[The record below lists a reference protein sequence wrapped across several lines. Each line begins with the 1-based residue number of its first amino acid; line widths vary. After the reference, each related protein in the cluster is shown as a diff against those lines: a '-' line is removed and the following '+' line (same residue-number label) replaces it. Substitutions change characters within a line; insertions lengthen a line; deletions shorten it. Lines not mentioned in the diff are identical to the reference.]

1 MPTSTT
7 CATSSDRPAGSSR
20 PSAAWGTASPMP
32 DGRADPASAAGSP
45 SEVTPSEARL
55 LRGVRINL
63 ALWSGGIT
71 LVVLLVL
78 GTVLYLA
85 VERSLTAS
93 GTAQLVEQADQI
105 TGGRRDPAGDPPEG
119 GLSFGGPNSGT
130 FFFVLDDGGQP
141 VRRLPPGLPVTESF
155 QAAKA
160 TGDRDIRS
168 ATITMTRVTVFEP
181 GAAPG
186 AVPPE
191 AVTET
196 TFMTPVRVL
205 TDPVRFRGQSFYLQ
219 VVGDRTTE
227 ERTLRILVIVLV
239 VGGLVA
245 LLAASG
251 VGAAYA
257 QRALVPIRR
266 SLVDQR
272 EALRRQREFAAD
284 ASHEL
289 RTPLTV
295 IRASVDD
302 LGRHASEPV
311 ASVGSAL
318 TDIRDEVDHLTAM
331 VDDLLLL
338 ARSDSGAVE
347 LERIAVDLGD
357 IASTAAA
364 ALSRP
369 ATERGV
375 EVVVD
380 PAPAELTGD
389 PARLRQLVMILIDN
403 AIRHSPGGGRVFVR
417 VRVDGPEAIIVV
429 EDDGPGI
436 RGEDLPRLFDR
447 FYRAAGAPGGGTG
460 LGLAIAAWIAERH
473 GGRVEAAN
481 RAEGGARFT
490 VRLPLRRPV
499 AETTA

>member
-1 MPTSTT
+1 
-7 CATSSDRPAGSSR
+7 
-20 PSAAWGTASPMP
+20 MP
-32 DGRADPASAAGSP
+32 DGVVAPEPVDRPQP
-45 SEVTPSEARL
+45 EVTPAEARL
-55 LRGVRINL
+55 LRGVRNNL

-71 LVVLLVL
+71 LAVLVVL
-78 GTVLYLA
+78 GAILYVA
-85 VERSLTAS
+85 VERSLAAS
-93 GTAQLVEQADQI
+93 GTAQLVAQADAL
-105 TGGRRDPAGDPPEG
+105 TGGRHDPGGEPPPG
-119 GLSFGGPNSGT
+119 GLIFGGPNSGT
-130 FFFVLDDGGQP
+130 FTLVLDSDGVPIRGP
-141 VRRLPPGLPVTESF
+141 VPGGLPVTESVD
-155 QAAKA
+155 AARA
-160 TGDRDIRS
+160 TGQRDIRS
-168 ATITMTRVTVFEP
+168 ATISMTRVTVFLP
-181 GAAPG
+181 GSTLPAAVAPDE
-186 AVPPE
+186 VE
-191 AVTET
+191 QT
-196 TFMTPVRVL
+196 TVTPVRVL

-219 VVGDRTTE
+219 IVGDRTTE
-227 ERTLRILVIVLV
+227 VRTLRILVIVLV

-257 QRALVPIRR
+257 RRALVPIRR
-266 SLVDQR
+266 SLIDQR

-302 LGRHASEPV
+302 LSRHAAEPV

-338 ARSDSGAVE
+338 ARSDSGAMA
-347 LERIAVDLGD
+347 LERVPVDLGD
-357 IASTAAA
+357 VASTAAA

-375 EVVVD
+375 EVLVD
-380 PAPAELTGD
+380 PAPADLSGD
-389 PARLRQLVMILIDN
+389 PARLRQLVTILIDN
-403 AIRHSPGGGRVFVR
+403 AIRHSPKDGRVLVR
-417 VRVDGPEAIIVV
+417 VRTEGTVATLVV

-436 RGEDLPRLFDR
+436 RAEDLPRLFDR

-473 GGRVEAAN
+473 DGRIEAAN
-481 RAEGGARFT
+481 RPEGGARFT
-490 VRLPLRRPV
+490 VRLPSVRPA
-499 AETTA
+499 AESTA

>member
-1 MPTSTT
+1 
-7 CATSSDRPAGSSR
+7 
-20 PSAAWGTASPMP
+20 MP
-32 DGRADPASAAGSP
+32 DRVTPAPAAGTGP
-45 SEVTPSEARL
+45 EVTPDEARL
-55 LRGVRINL
+55 LRRVRINL

-71 LVVLLVL
+71 LAVLLVL
-78 GTVLYLA
+78 GAILYIA
-85 VERSLTAS
+85 VERSLTAT
-93 GTAQLVEQADQI
+93 GTAQLVTQANQI
-105 TGGRRDPAGDPPEG
+105 TGGRRDPGGEPPEG

-130 FFFVLDDGGQP
+130 FTMVVDGDGRP
-141 VRRLPPGLPVTESF
+141 VGRGLRVPDGLPVVESVE
-155 QAAKA
+155 AAKA
-160 TGDRDIRS
+160 TGERDIRS
-168 ATITMTRVTVFEP
+168 ATITTTVVTVALPGVEP
-181 GAAPG
+181 A
-186 AVPPE
+186 
-191 AVTET
+191 AVTSGDLQET
-196 TFMTPVRVL
+196 LLTTPVRVL
-205 TDPVRFRGQSFYLQ
+205 TDPVRFRGQPFYLQ
-219 VVGDRTTE
+219 IVGDRTTE

-251 VGAAYA
+251 VGAVYA
-257 QRALVPIRR
+257 RRALVPIRR
-266 SLVDQR
+266 SLIDQR

-347 LERIAVDLGD
+347 LERVPVDLGD

-389 PARLRQLVMILIDN
+389 PARLRQLVMILVDN
-403 AIRHSPGGGRVFVR
+403 AIRHSPSGGRVLVR
-417 VRVDGPEAIIVV
+417 VRTDGPDATVVV

-436 RGEDLPRLFDR
+436 RDEDVPRLFDR

-481 RAEGGARFT
+481 RAEGGARFA
-490 VRLPLRRPV
+490 VRLPMRRPV
-499 AETTA
+499 AGTTA

>member
-1 MPTSTT
+1 
-7 CATSSDRPAGSSR
+7 
-20 PSAAWGTASPMP
+20 MP
-32 DGRADPASAAGSP
+32 DGAVAQAPHADPP
-45 SEVTPSEARL
+45 SEVTPAEARL
-55 LRGVRINL
+55 LRSVRINL

-71 LVVLLVL
+71 LAVLLVL

-85 VERSLTAS
+85 VERSLAAA
-93 GTAQLVEQADQI
+93 GTAQLVAQANQI
-105 TGGRRDPAGDPPEG
+105 TGGRRDPGGEPPPG

-130 FFFVLDDGGQP
+130 FTMVVDGDGDP
-141 VRRLPPGLPVTESF
+141 VGRGSRVPEGLPVMESVD
-155 QAAKA
+155 AAKS
-160 TGDRDIRS
+160 TGERDIRS
-168 ATITMTRVTVFEP
+168 ATITVTVVAVNVPDVQPATVTP
-181 GAAPG
+181 GE
-186 AVPPE
+186 VE
-191 AVTET
+191 ET
-196 TFMTPVRVL
+196 VLTTPVRVL
-205 TDPVRFRGQSFYLQ
+205 TDPVEFRGQPYFLQ
-219 VVGDRTTE
+219 IVGDRTTE
-227 ERTLRILVIVLV
+227 ERTLRILVVVLV

-266 SLVDQR
+266 SLIDQR

-338 ARSDSGAVE
+338 ARSDSGAVA
-347 LERIAVDLGD
+347 LERVPIDLGD

-375 EVVVD
+375 EVLVD
-380 PAPAELTGD
+380 PQPTELSGD

-403 AIRHSPGGGRVFVR
+403 AIRHSPSGGRVLVR
-417 VRVDGPEAIIVV
+417 VRAEGPDAMLVV
-429 EDDGPGI
+429 EDEGPGI
-436 RGEDLPRLFDR
+436 RDEDLPRLFDR

-481 RAEGGARFT
+481 RPEQGARFT
-490 VRLPLRRPV
+490 VRLPLVRPE
-499 AETTA
+499 AATTA

>member
-1 MPTSTT
+1 
-7 CATSSDRPAGSSR
+7 
-20 PSAAWGTASPMP
+20 MP
-32 DGRADPASAAGSP
+32 DGVVAEAPGPGSGP
-45 SEVTPSEARL
+45 EVTPAEARL
-55 LRGVRINL
+55 LRGVRVNL

-71 LVVLLVL
+71 LIVLLVL

-93 GTAQLVEQADQI
+93 GTAQLVARAEQL
-105 TGGRRDPAGDPPEG
+105 TGGRRDAPGDLPEG
-119 GLSFGGPNSGT
+119 GLIFGGPNSGT
-130 FFFVLDDGGQP
+130 LTMVLDDGGQP
-141 VRRLPPGLPVTESF
+141 VRPVPPGLPVTESF
-155 QAAKA
+155 VAAKA
-160 TGDRDIRS
+160 TGERDLRS
-168 ATITMTRVTVFEP
+168 ATITMTV
-181 GAAPG
+181 
-186 AVPPE
+186 
-191 AVTET
+191 VTEGSPGGEPVVEPAGAPT
-196 TFMTPVRVL
+196 AAEVTTPVRVL
-205 TDPVRFRGQSFYLQ
+205 TDPVRVRGQPFYLQ

-227 ERTLRILVIVLV
+227 ERTLRILVVVLV

-369 ATERGV
+369 ATRGV

-389 PARLRQLVMILIDN
+389 PARLRQLVMILLDN

-417 VRVDGPEAIIVV
+417 VRVDGPEAIVVV

-490 VRLPLRRPV
+490 VRLPIRRP
-499 AETTA
+499 AAGTTA